1 MWDFGDGSTSTQA
14 DPLHVYGST
23 GFYTVTLT
31 VTNDCGSNV
40 FTDTITL
47 AVAGLEEVADFGTIN
62 VYPNP
67 STGEFQLE
75 MDVNY
80 AMNLDIVV
88 TNALGQKLLVRSL
101 NTTNG
106 AHTETIDLSTQ
117 AVGVYY
123 LNISSEGNTLTN
135 RMIIKK

>member
-1 MWDFGDGSTSTQA
+1 
-14 DPLHVYGST
+14 
-23 GFYTVTLT
+23 
-31 VTNDCGSNV
+31 
-40 FTDTITL
+40 
-47 AVAGLEEVADFGTIN
+47 
-62 VYPNP
+62 
-67 STGEFQLE
+67 

-106 AHTETIDLSTQ
+106 VHTETIDLSTE

>member
-1 MWDFGDGSTSTQA
+1 
-14 DPLHVYGST
+14 
-23 GFYTVTLT
+23 
-31 VTNDCGSNV
+31 
-40 FTDTITL
+40 
-47 AVAGLEEVADFGTIN
+47 
-62 VYPNP
+62 
-67 STGEFQLE
+67 
-75 MDVNY
+75 
-80 AMNLDIVV
+80 MNLDIVV